1 MENGHSASHK
11 EIINFQ
17 FIEPYEWKKKEK
29 KGKEVDAT
37 AGITFE
43 SSENEIKKDDLI
55 EKILA
60 VIVLICMFS
69 LIKPIIKRKIEAES

>member
-1 MENGHSASHK
+1 MLNENRVKLMTRMAA
-11 EIINFQ
+11 
-17 FIEPYEWKKKEK
+17 YEEK

-55 EKILA
+55 QKILA

-69 LIKPIIKRKIEAES
+69 LIKPIIKRKIEAKS